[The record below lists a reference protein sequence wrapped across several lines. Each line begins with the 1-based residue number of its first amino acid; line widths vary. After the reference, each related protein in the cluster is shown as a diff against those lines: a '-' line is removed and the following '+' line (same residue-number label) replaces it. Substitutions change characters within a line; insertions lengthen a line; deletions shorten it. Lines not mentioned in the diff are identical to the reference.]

1 MLSPLDFIVLIVYIV
16 AVIWFGLRFSGTQES
31 TTDYFLGGR
40 NLSWWTVCLSIVATE
55 TSTLTVIGIPAVA
68 FGGTLTF
75 LQLTIGYLLGRIVV
89 SIFFL
94 PRYMSGD
101 LVTAYTFLGKR
112 FGPRL
117 QILSSLT
124 FIGTRLLADGVRL
137 FATAIPLKVIA
148 DAAGL
153 SIGYPVIIVGIGL
166 LTIVYTYFGGLKA
179 VVWMDSVQMI
189 LYLLAAVGSIAVL
202 ISAVDES
209 GWSTLLS
216 NGKLQIFNFG
226 EEGLRSIITEPYV
239 FWTAVIGGGVFS
251 MASHG
256 TDHLIV
262 QRLLACRTLRDSQ
275 KALIGSA
282 FIVMVQFVLFLL
294 VGSLLWVYYG
304 GVGISELGL
313 SRGDEVFPK
322 FIIDGLPPGVSGL
335 VLAGILAAAM
345 STLSSSLNAL
355 ASSTL
360 MDVMS
365 HIKRWKISPESELK
379 ASRWLTLFWGVVF
392 MFFATLFEDLQNPVV
407 ELGLSIASFTY
418 GALLGAFLLGML
430 NKRAKESDAIF
441 SFAVSVVTMILIIFG
456 FWLDADGG
464 WRFVVGPS
472 ADLVSSAGL
481 KAVAWPW
488 FTLIGTLITVVLGS
502 LTALRH
508 R

>member
-1 MLSPLDFIVLIVYIV
+1 MLSTLDYIVLIGYIV
-16 AVIWFGLRFSGTQES
+16 AVIWFGLRFAGSQNS

-40 NLSWWTVCLSIVATE
+40 NLPWWAVCLSIVATE

-75 LQLTIGYLLGRIVV
+75 LQLTIGYLLGRVVV

-94 PRYMSGD
+94 PKYMSGD
-101 LVTAYTFLGKR
+101 LVTAYSFLGKR
-112 FGPRL
+112 FGANL
-117 QILSSLT
+117 QALSSVT

-137 FATAIPLKVIA
+137 FATAIPIKVIA

-153 SIGYPVIIVGIGL
+153 SLGYPVIIIFIGL

-179 VVWMDSVQMI
+179 VVWMDVAQMT

-202 ISAVDES
+202 LSAVDDNAWNTLISS
-209 GWSTLLS
+209 GKMKILD
-216 NGKLQIFNFG
+216 FG
-226 EEGLRSIITEPYV
+226 ENGLRSIVTQPYV
-239 FWTAVIGGGVFS
+239 FWTAVFGGAVFS

-262 QRLLACRTLRDSQ
+262 QRLLACRSLRDSQ
-275 KALIGSA
+275 KALVGSA
-282 FIVMVQFVLFLL
+282 FIVMVQFALFLL
-294 VGSLLWVYYG
+294 IGSLLWVYYG
-304 GVGISELGL
+304 GVGVNELGL
-313 SRGDEVFPK
+313 SRGDEIFPK
-322 FIIDGLPPGVSGL
+322 FIIDGLPPGISGL

-345 STLSSSLNAL
+345 STLSSSLNAI

-360 MDVMS
+360 MDVMPR
-365 HIKRWKISPESELK
+365 IKRWKISPESELK
-379 ASRWLTLFWGVVF
+379 ASRWLTIFWGVVF
-392 MFFATLFEDLQNPVV
+392 MFFATLFEDQKNPVV

-430 NKRAKESDAIF
+430 NRRAQESDAIF
-441 SFAVSVVTMILIIFG
+441 SFATSVLVMILIIFG
-456 FWLDADGG
+456 LRLDVDGV
-464 WRFVVGPS
+464 WTFVIRPS
-472 ADLVSSAGL
+472 AETVSSAGL
-481 KAVAWPW
+481 KALAWPW
-488 FTLIGTLITVVLGS
+488 YTFVGAFISVFLGS

>member
-1 MLSPLDFIVLIVYIV
+1 MLSTLDFIVLIGYIV

-40 NLSWWTVCLSIVATE
+40 DLPWWAVCLSIVATE

-75 LQLTIGYLLGRIVV
+75 LQLTIGYLLGRILV

-94 PRYMSGD
+94 PKYMSGD
-101 LVTAYTFLGKR
+101 LVTAYAFLGKR
-112 FGPRL
+112 FGP
-117 QILSSLT
+117 QMQTLSSLT

-153 SIGYPVIIVGIGL
+153 DIGYPVIIVGIGL

-179 VVWMDSVQMI
+179 VVWMDAVQMI
-189 LYLLAAVGSIAVL
+189 LYLVAAVGSILFLV
-202 ISAVDES
+202 SALDAS
-209 GWSTLLS
+209 AWSTLVS
-216 NGKLQIFNFG
+216 SGKLQILNFG
-226 EEGLRSIITEPYV
+226 QEGLRSIITEPYV

-262 QRLLACRTLRDSQ
+262 QRLLACRNLRDSQ
-275 KALIGSA
+275 KALVGSA
-282 FIVMVQFVLFLL
+282 FVVMVQFVLFLL
-294 VGSLLWVYYG
+294 IGSLLWVYYG
-304 GVGISELGL
+304 GVGFAELGL
-313 SRGDEVFPK
+313 SRGDEIFPK

-360 MDVMS
+360 MDVLS
-365 HIKRWKISPESELK
+365 HVKWWKISPESELK
-379 ASRWLTLFWGVVF
+379 ASRWLTLFWGIVF
-392 MFFATLFEDLQNPVV
+392 MFFATLFEDRQSPVV

-430 NKRAKESDAIF
+430 NKRAQQADAIF
-441 SFAVSVVTMILIIFG
+441 SFTVSVFTMILIIFG
-456 FWLDADGG
+456 LWLDADGSL
-464 WRFVVGPS
+464 RFVIGPS
-472 ADLVSSAGL
+472 AEQVATEGL

-488 FTLIGTLITVVLGS
+488 YTLIGALITVGLGS
-502 LTALRH
+502 LTAFRH

>member
-1 MLSPLDFIVLIVYIV
+1 MLSPLDFIVLIGYIV
-16 AVIWFGLRFSGTQES
+16 AVIWFGLRFSGSQAS

-40 NLSWWTVCLSIVATE
+40 NLPWWTVCLSIVATE

-75 LQLTIGYLLGRIVV
+75 LQLTIGYLIGRIAV

-94 PRYMSGD
+94 PKYMSGD
-101 LVTAYTFLGKR
+101 LVTAYSFLGKR

-117 QILSSLT
+117 QIVSSVT

-153 SIGYPVIIVGIGL
+153 SLGYPVIIICIGL

-202 ISAVDES
+202 ISALDAAA
-209 GWSTLLS
+209 WNTLLTS
-216 NGKLQIFNFG
+216 GKLQVLNFG

-239 FWTAVIGGGVFS
+239 FWTAVIGGSVFS

-275 KALIGSA
+275 KALVGSA

-313 SRGDEVFPK
+313 SRGDEIFPK

-365 HIKRWKISPESELK
+365 HIKRWKISPESDLK
-379 ASRWLTLFWGVVF
+379 TSRWLTLFWGIVF

-430 NKRAKESDAIF
+430 NRRAHESDAIF
-441 SFAVSVVTMILIIFG
+441 SFAVSVVTMILVIFG
-456 FWLDADGG
+456 VWLDADGNL
-464 WRFVVGPS
+464 RFVIRPS
-472 ADLVSSAGL
+472 VELVNSAGL
-481 KAVAWPW
+481 KALAWPW
-488 FTLIGTLITVVLGS
+488 FTLIGTLITITLGS